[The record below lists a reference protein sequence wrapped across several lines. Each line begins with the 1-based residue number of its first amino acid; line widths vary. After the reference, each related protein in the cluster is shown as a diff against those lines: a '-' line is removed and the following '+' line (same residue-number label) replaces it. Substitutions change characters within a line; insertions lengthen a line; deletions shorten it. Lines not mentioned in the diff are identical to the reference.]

1 MSNQTNTNATQFGTI
16 AQNIAPYGVMMA
28 IFALVYAA
36 CFGLTWGW
44 AGWTLLGLVCVA
56 ALIIVVLS
64 VRNVCHAKQFPVA
77 QTAEGQRIVRTMGIL
92 SGITYSTIWLLGII
106 LAVIGQA
113 KFIMPMVTLL
123 IGFHFVPQAKIM
135 SRKIDYFVAPVPIFA
150 AVVAIYLGCFT
161 NEPWTVLYAVA
172 GAGGATAT
180 LIYGCYIIYAYRRL
194 MRQYGIER

>member
-36 CFGLTWGW
+36 CFG
-44 AGWTLLGLVCVA
+44 
-56 ALIIVVLS
+56 LIIVVLS

-180 LIYGCYIIYAYRRL
+180 LTYGCYIIYAYRRL

>member
-36 CFGLTWGW
+36 CFGLAWCG

-64 VRNVCHAKQFPVA
+64 VRNVCHAKQFPAV

-161 NEPWTVLYAVA
+161 TNL
-172 GAGGATAT
+172 GR
-180 LIYGCYIIYAYRRL
+180 CYTQWLARVVQRRRL
-194 MRQYGIER
+194 HMAVILYMRIDD

>member
-36 CFGLTWGW
+36 CFGLAWGG
-44 AGWTLLGLVCVA
+44 AGWTLLWLVCVA

-64 VRNVCHAKQFPVA
+64 VRNVCHAKQFPAV
-77 QTAEGQRIVRTMGIL
+77 QTAEEQRIVRTMGIL

-113 KFIMPMVTLL
+113 KFIMLMVTLL

-172 GAGGATAT
+172 GTGGATAT
-180 LIYGCYIIYAYRRL
+180 LAYGCYIIYAYRRL

>member
-36 CFGLTWGW
+36 CFGLAWGW
-44 AGWTLLGLVCVA
+44 TGWTLLGIVCVA

-64 VRNVCHAKQFPVA
+64 VRNVCHAKQFPA
-77 QTAEGQRIVRTMGIL
+77 TQTAEGQRIVRTMGIL
-92 SGITYSTIWLLGII
+92 SGITYSTIWLLGIT

-123 IGFHFVPQAKIM
+123 IGFHFV
-135 SRKIDYFVAPVPIFA
+135 
-150 AVVAIYLGCFT
+150 
-161 NEPWTVLYAVA
+161 EPWTVLYAVA

-180 LIYGCYIIYAYRRL
+180 LAYGCYIIYTYRRL